1 MFSQQIFNNNS
12 YSNSDLNPRMF
23 PAIVLVSLIA
33 AITCQPAIAGETN
46 SEKPWIE
53 KSLNAHVDRSDFTG
67 TLSRDELKNLAS
79 KGEALF
85 GAKFTIL
92 DGVGRPLATHAII
105 PTKRRHLKQKLFNRI
120 SGLDANSCSSCHI
133 EPRIGGAGNFT
144 LNVFASE
151 GFSGQGADST
161 NPQFSNERNT
171 NHIFGAGLVELLAR
185 EMTAELHELR
195 KNLLRDARSSGE
207 DQSVKLITKGV
218 DFGSLTASANGL
230 IDLSNIQ
237 GIDTDLV
244 IRPFTQKGVITSLR
258 QFTVN
263 ALNQHHGMQAS
274 ERFGQRWTGEDDFD
288 GDGVIN
294 EMSPG
299 DVSALVAWQATLAPP
314 LISKPTS
321 VIWQNASAKGEQLFG
336 DLNCTSCHIPS
347 LPLDSLKFSD
357 PGPLDAAGTL
367 RQSDSDIT
375 AIYDLAKTEWAASLP
390 RNSAGQVLVPLF
402 GDLKRHVMSDGE
414 VLSLGNELLSQR
426 FVARNEF
433 ITGEL
438 WGVASTMPYGHRG
451 DMTTL
456 EEVITAHGGEAR
468 ASRDSYLKLRLQ
480 DRQNIIAYLK
490 TMVIKQ

>member
-1 MFSQQIFNNNS
+1 MFIQ
-12 YSNSDLNPRMF
+12 SNLNLRASVKIGLF
-23 PAIVLVSLIA
+23 PAVLLMSVLSAIA
-33 AITCQPAIAGETN
+33 SQNSIAGEIKSVN
-46 SEKPWIE
+46 PWIE
-53 KSLNAHVDRSDFTG
+53 KSLSSHVEQSDFSG
-67 TLSRDELKNLAS
+67 NLSRDLLKDLAA

-85 GAKFTIL
+85 GAKFTSL

-105 PTKRRHLKQKLFNRI
+105 PTKRRHLNQKLFNRV
-120 SGLDANSCSSCHI
+120 SGLDANSCSSCHN
-133 EPRIGGAGNFT
+133 EPRIGGAGSFS

-151 GFSGQGADST
+151 GFTGQGADST

-171 NHIFGAGLVELLAR
+171 NHIFGAGLIELLAR
-185 EMTAELHELR
+185 EMTAQLHNLR
-195 KNLLRDARSSGE
+195 KKVLRDARDSGR
-207 DQSVKLITKGV
+207 DQSVRLVAKGV
-218 DFGSLTASANGL
+218 DYGSLTASANGL
-230 IDLSNIQ
+230 VDLSNIQ

-274 ERFGQRWTGEDDFD
+274 ERFGLRWTGEDDFD
-288 GDGVIN
+288 GDGIIN
-294 EMSPG
+294 EISSG

-314 LISKPTS
+314 VISTPEDTL
-321 VIWQNASAKGEQLFG
+321 WQKAAAKGEQLF
-336 DLNCTSCHIPS
+336 DQLNCTGCHMRT
-347 LPLDSLKFSD
+347 LPLDSLKFFD

-367 RQSDSDIT
+367 RQSDSNNT

-390 RNSAGQVLVPLF
+390 RNSAGQILVPLF

-414 VLSLGNELLSQR
+414 ILKLGNELLSQR

-456 EEVITAHGGEAR
+456 EEVISAHGGEAR
-468 ASRDSYLKLRLQ
+468 KSRDMYLKLPSQ
-480 DRQNIIAYLK
+480 DRQNIIAFLK

>member
-1 MFSQQIFNNNS
+1 MSFQ
-12 YSNSDLNPRMF
+12 SNLNLRSSTKTGLF
-23 PAIVLVSLIA
+23 PAVLLISLLGA
-33 AITCQPAIAGETN
+33 VAFQYSVAGEIK
-46 SEKPWIE
+46 SGKPWIE
-53 KSLNAHVDRSDFTG
+53 KSLNNHVEQSDFAG
-67 TLSRDELKNLAS
+67 NLSRKSLKDLAA

-85 GAKFTIL
+85 GAKFTSL

-105 PTKRRHLKQKLFNRI
+105 PTKRRHPNQKLFNRI
-120 SGLDANSCSSCHI
+120 SGLDANSCSSCHN
-133 EPRIGGAGNFT
+133 EPRIGGAGSFS

-151 GFSGQGADST
+151 GFTGQGADST
-161 NPQFSNERNT
+161 DPQFSNERNT
-171 NHIFGAGLVELLAR
+171 NHLFGAGLIELLAR
-185 EMTAELHELR
+185 EMTAELHSLR
-195 KNLLRDARSSGE
+195 KKVLREARASDR
-207 DQSVKLITKGV
+207 DQTVKLVAKGV

-274 ERFGQRWTGEDDFD
+274 ERFGQRWTGESDFD
-288 GDGVIN
+288 GDGIIN
-294 EMSPG
+294 EISPG

-314 LISKPTS
+314 VISKPEN
-321 VIWQNASAKGEQLFG
+321 ILWQKAAAKGEQLF
-336 DLNCTSCHIPS
+336 DHLNCTSCHIRS

-367 RQSDSDIT
+367 RQSDSNNS
-375 AIYDLAKTEWAASLP
+375 AIYDLAKTDWAASLS
-390 RNSAGQVLVPLF
+390 RNSAGQILVPLF

-414 VLSLGNELLSQR
+414 ILKLGNELLSQR

-468 ASRDSYLKLRLQ
+468 ESRDMYRKLSPQ